1 MEASGLS
8 RAGKTLSWPAEPCH
22 HAPMADSQVEGTG
35 TDFAVAAY
43 REEGRWVAAP
53 LPVRAADSL
62 PTLVHAL
69 RQQPGEAGAIG
80 LVSVAEDFFVAVR
93 VLGEEER
100 LLLSDVTAAQDWPI
114 AREVLDHLDLPMP
127 EGEDLDDVQPAGDL
141 AIFED
146 LGLPPMEVAALCED
160 LELFP
165 DEVLTSMATRLGF
178 GVEFEHAVD
187 QDVG

>member
-1 MEASGLS
+1 MS
-8 RAGKTLSWPAEPCH
+8 RAGKPLSSPAGPCH
-22 HAPMADSQVEGTG
+22 DAPMADSQVEDTG

-127 EGEDLDDVQPAGDL
+127 EGEDLDEVQPAGDL
-141 AIFED
+141 GIFED
-146 LGLPPMEVAALCED
+146 LGLPAMEVAALCED
-160 LELFP
+160 LDLFP
-165 DEVLTSMATRLGF
+165 DEVLGSIAGRLGF
-178 GVEFEHAVD
+178 GVEFEQAVE